1 MFINIIRTEDN
12 INFIEPKSYSIFTDN
27 DDGTVSVQ
35 QNVCAISDRIWI
47 DEEFPFNTGQEY
59 IYKIKLPNNISL
71 EGYIFEKG
79 NDDYGHYI
87 LFLNFNA
94 SIYLHDNEKRPNI
107 PCGKVEI
114 NLILS
119 PDMIE
124 GSDKLIKNFH
134 GTWPS
139 FHEANI
145 RIIEKSTESMTLEF
159 HDGFL
164 FDKVVR
170 LIITGIISESYDKD
184 SIESFNDRCLTNV
197 QFRKVESNMKILL
210 FDDYIIESLPEDFD
224 TSVFDDPEFDTDTIR
239 HLYITEEHKNHGV
252 IVCKSLK
259 IVVTINEDKKKQLEE
274 DYKEFLD
281 ECQHSVQ

>member
-1 MFINIIRTEDN
+1 MFINVLRTEDN
-12 INFIEPKSYSIFTDN
+12 INFIEPKSYSIFNDN
-27 DDGTVSVQ
+27 DDGTISVQ
-35 QNVCAISDRIWI
+35 QNVYAVSDRIWL
-47 DEEFPFNTGQEY
+47 DEKFPFSTGREY
-59 IYKIKLPNNISL
+59 IYKIKLANNICL

-79 NDDYGHYI
+79 KDEHGHYI

-94 SIYLHDNEKRPNI
+94 SIYIRNNEERPNI

-114 NLILS
+114 DLILS

-134 GTWPS
+134 GNWPS

-145 RIIEKSTESMTLEF
+145 RVIEKSTESMTLEF

-170 LIITGIISESYDKD
+170 LILTDIISESYDKD
-184 SIESFNDRCLTNV
+184 SIESFNDRCLTSV
-197 QFRKVESNMKILL
+197 EFRKVGSNMKVFL
-210 FDDYIIESLPEDFD
+210 FDDYVIQSLPDDFD
-224 TSVFDDPEFDTDTIR
+224 TSVFDDPEFDIDTIGC
-239 HLYITEEHKNHGV
+239 LYITEEHKNHGV
-252 IVCKSLK
+252 IVCKNLK
-259 IVVTINEDKKKQLEE
+259 IMVTIDEDKKKQLEE

-281 ECQHSVQ
+281 EC